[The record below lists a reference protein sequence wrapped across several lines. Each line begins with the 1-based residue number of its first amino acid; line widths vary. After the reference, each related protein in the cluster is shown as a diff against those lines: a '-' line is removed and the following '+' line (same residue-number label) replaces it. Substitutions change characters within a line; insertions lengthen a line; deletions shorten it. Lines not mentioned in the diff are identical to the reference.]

1 MPKTSIP
8 AAGEAMPKCKKSSA
22 RAARPL
28 KLQLLDISDLIG
40 NAASLLD
47 ALDMATNDIIDI
59 RQRNALAAACDV
71 LMGRM
76 DDIKEAIE
84 AAREEA

>member
-1 MPKTSIP
+1 MPKKSIP
-8 AAGEAMPKCKKSSA
+8 VASEAMPKCKNTSA
-22 RAARPL
+22 PVIRPL
-28 KLQLLDISDLIG
+28 KLQLLDISDLIS

-47 ALDMATNDIIDI
+47 ALDMATNDIIDV

-76 DDIKEAIE
+76 DDLKGAIE

>member
-1 MPKTSIP
+1 MPKESIP
-8 AAGEAMPKCKKSSA
+8 AAGEAMPKRKNSSA
-22 RAARPL
+22 QTTRPL
-28 KLQLLDISDLIG
+28 KLQLLDISDLIS
-40 NAASLLD
+40 NAASLVD
-47 ALDMATNDIIDI
+47 ALDMATNDIIDT

-76 DDIKEAIE
+76 DHLKGAIE

>member
-8 AAGEAMPKCKKSSA
+8 ATGEAMPKCKDSSA
-22 RAARPL
+22 RAIRPL
-28 KLQLLDISDLIG
+28 NLQLLDISDLIC
-40 NAASLLD
+40 NAASLID
-47 ALDMATNDIIDI
+47 ALDMATNDIIDT

-76 DDIKEAIE
+76 DDIKGAIE